1 MRVGILNAS
10 SYAGVELV
18 RLLAGHPE
26 FELVAATA
34 RSQAGQRLRDVFPS
48 LAYSARP
55 SLADLV
61 LTPEIE
67 APVDLVFS
75 AMPHT
80 ASAQALLPF
89 IHDGIP
95 AVDFAGD
102 FRLKDPA
109 EFEEY
114 YGEAH
119 PAPDLLPCAV
129 YGLTELHREE
139 IRRAKLVA
147 NPGCY
152 PTGAILALAPVLAEG
167 LVEPDFIIDA
177 KSGVSGGG
185 RTLRLENHFSEVNE
199 SVNAYR
205 IGRHQHTPEIRQEL
219 AEVSRRAGG
228 DGTITVTFVTHL
240 VPMTRGI
247 LTTAYARLRR
257 DASPEELRSLYR
269 EYYAG
274 CRFVQITDQP
284 PQTKATWGSNFCLIH
299 PAVDRKSNRLVVVAC
314 LDNLVKGASGQAL
327 QNANLMAGLPEET
340 GLLLAPV
347 FP

>member
-1 MRVGILNAS
+1 MKVGILNAS

-34 RSQAGQRLRDVFPS
+34 RSQAGQRLGDVFPS

-75 AMPHT
+75 AMPHK

-139 IRRAKLVA
+139 IKRAKLVA

-152 PTGAILALAPVLAEG
+152 PTGAILALAPALAEG

-219 AEVSRRAGG
+219 AEVRRRASG
-228 DGTITVTFVTHL
+228 DGSVTVTFVTHL

-257 DASPEELRSLYR
+257 DASPEELHDIYR
-269 EYYAG
+269 EFYAG
-274 CRFVQITDQP
+274 SRFVQITEQP

-299 PAVDRKSNRLVVVAC
+299 PAVDRKSGRLVVVAC

-340 GLLLAPV
+340 GLLVAPV